1 MKIITRYILR
11 QVLFYFVASSLTIV
25 GLGVAGLISQVTITQ
40 GLPLYAAA
48 RLTPYVLPQV
58 GMIAIP
64 VSILLAV
71 SLTFGKLAGSNE
83 LIALKAMG
91 VSPWKL
97 FYPTWIFALIVSVF
111 AVWVNDVAYSW
122 GFTKMSEAIVEGA
135 ESMLIGKLA
144 SDGRFSDPDG
154 NVTLSVS
161 GVMPDGTLVQPSF
174 SGKRFPG
181 DGSAEYGRL
190 TVLHDQEVPMMR
202 IQLTNVIYKNAKGL
216 GLFPQPMTFDLP
228 LDQFGL
234 SIDEGDPS
242 LADIPKVIRGIEA
255 EKQSARRKLAAQA
268 VFSLAAGDP
277 QVAGSSRWVELRDLE
292 YQLDRQI
299 IRCKLGRPRRFSSGF
314 SCFFFAWVGIPVA
327 IWLNR
332 SEPFICFFAC
342 FVPILMTY
350 YPLFMAGLNAAKEG
364 TLPSSACWAGNAAL
378 GIAGYVLLRRIHRY

>member
-1 MKIITRYILR
+1 
-11 QVLFYFVASSLTIV
+11 
-25 GLGVAGLISQVTITQ
+25 
-40 GLPLYAAA
+40 
-48 RLTPYVLPQV
+48 
-58 GMIAIP
+58 
-64 VSILLAV
+64 
-71 SLTFGKLAGSNE
+71 
-83 LIALKAMG
+83 
-91 VSPWKL
+91 
-97 FYPTWIFALIVSVF
+97 
-111 AVWVNDVAYSW
+111 
-122 GFTKMSEAIVEGA
+122 
-135 ESMLIGKLA
+135 
-144 SDGRFSDPDG
+144 
-154 NVTLSVS
+154 
-161 GVMPDGTLVQPSF
+161 
-174 SGKRFPG
+174 
-181 DGSAEYGRL
+181 
-190 TVLHDQEVPMMR
+190 MMR

>member
-122 GFTKMSEAIVEGA
+122 GFTKMSEATVEGA

-154 NVTLSVS
+154 NVTL
-161 GVMPDGTLVQPSF
+161 
-174 SGKRFPG
+174 
-181 DGSAEYGRL
+181 
-190 TVLHDQEVPMMR
+190 
-202 IQLTNVIYKNAKGL
+202 
-216 GLFPQPMTFDLP
+216 
-228 LDQFGL
+228 
-234 SIDEGDPS
+234 
-242 LADIPKVIRGIEA
+242 
-255 EKQSARRKLAAQA
+255 
-268 VFSLAAGDP
+268 
-277 QVAGSSRWVELRDLE
+277 
-292 YQLDRQI
+292 
-299 IRCKLGRPRRFSSGF
+299 
-314 SCFFFAWVGIPVA
+314 
-327 IWLNR
+327 
-332 SEPFICFFAC
+332 
-342 FVPILMTY
+342 
-350 YPLFMAGLNAAKEG
+350 
-364 TLPSSACWAGNAAL
+364 
-378 GIAGYVLLRRIHRY
+378 